1 MNNKHLK
8 NKSGNDKHKKLK
20 LEDNAFM
27 KRKKGKRT
35 KSAKSSMLF
44 ILNAL
49 KVKIIAAII
58 MIVLMLEDLL
68 QGQETR
74 NQVITKHQVKKV

>member
-8 NKSGNDKHKKLK
+8 NKSGNDKCKKLK

-27 KRKKGKRT
+27 KRNKGKRAT
-35 KSAKSSMLF
+35 SAKSSMLF

-49 KVKIIAAII
+49 KVKIIAAIM
-58 MIVLMLEDLL
+58 MIDLMLEDLL
-68 QGQETR
+68 QGQEMK

>member
-8 NKSGNDKHKKLK
+8 NKSGNDKCKKLK

-27 KRKKGKRT
+27 NRNKGKRA

-49 KVKIIAAII
+49 KVKIIAAIM
-58 MIVLMLEDLL
+58 MIALMLEDLL
-68 QGQETR
+68 RGQEMK

>member
-27 KRKKGKRT
+27 MKKRGKRT

-49 KVKIIAAII
+49 KVKIIAAIM
-58 MIVLMLEDLL
+58 MIALMLEDLL
-68 QGQETR
+68 QGQEMK